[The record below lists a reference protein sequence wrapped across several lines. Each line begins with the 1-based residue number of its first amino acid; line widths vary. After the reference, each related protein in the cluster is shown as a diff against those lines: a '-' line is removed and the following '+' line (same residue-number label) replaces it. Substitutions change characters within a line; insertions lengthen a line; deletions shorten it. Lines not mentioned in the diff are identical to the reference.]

1 MEYSTYDPTNDDPTV
16 NYKGPVQAPMDNTMG
31 TTQQVVPNPNMN
43 PNMNNYDPTTSY
55 NSGYNY
61 QSNVGY
67 NNYNNYNSSP
77 NDSIWGEFIFQILFI
92 IVIFLTPYLFF
103 ILKKALLK
111 FNWLSPRIATM
122 LERLEPVF
130 TRMFQ
135 KVGGR
140 FLSKK
145 LHTNINAM
153 PAESTTIVAETI
165 SDSLKEKLKV
175 DPNDPNYMYQEVT
188 TVEQV
193 QQTNIEDDP
202 TVSYGKTKITDE
214 NGNSVVITDTTVSN
228 KTINEPSPSSSIR
241 DKINILLDNDDEKLE
256 GLEAYDPH
264 EVIKRNLG
272 RTKS

>member
-1 MEYSTYDPTNDDPTV
+1 MEYSTYDPNNDDPTV

-31 TTQQVVPNPNMN
+31 ATQQQVAPTPSMN

-92 IVIFLTPYLFF
+92 IVIFLTPYLFYL
-103 ILKKALLK
+103 LKKVLFK
-111 FNWLSPRIATM
+111 CNWLSPRIAGM

-135 KVGGR
+135 KVGGKY
-140 FLSKK
+140 LSKK
-145 LHTNINAM
+145 LHTNINVM
-153 PAESTTIVAETI
+153 PAESTAIVADTI
-165 SDSLKEKLKV
+165 TDSLREKLKV

-193 QQTNIEDDP
+193 QVQPEDDP
-202 TVSYGKTKITDE
+202 TTSYGKTKITDE

-228 KTINEPSPSSSIR
+228 KTINTPSPSSTIR
-241 DKINILLDNDDEKLE
+241 DKIDIIIGSEDEKLE

-264 EVIKRNLG
+264 EVVKRNLG
-272 RTKS
+272 RTK

>member
-1 MEYSTYDPTNDDPTV
+1 MEYSTYDPNNDDPTV

-31 TTQQVVPNPNMN
+31 ATQQQVAPTPSMN
-43 PNMNNYDPTTSY
+43 PNMNNYDPTSSY
-55 NSGYNY
+55 NGGYNY

-92 IVIFLTPYLFF
+92 IVIFLTPYLFYL
-103 ILKKALLK
+103 LKKVLFK
-111 FNWLSPRIATM
+111 CNWLSPRIAGM

-135 KVGGR
+135 KVGGKY
-140 FLSKK
+140 LSKK
-145 LHTNINAM
+145 LHTNINVM
-153 PAESTTIVAETI
+153 PAESTAIVADTI
-165 SDSLKEKLKV
+165 TDSLREKLKV

-193 QQTNIEDDP
+193 QVQPEDDP
-202 TVSYGKTKITDE
+202 TTSYGKTKITDE

-228 KTINEPSPSSSIR
+228 KTINTPSTSSSIK
-241 DKINILLDNDDEKLE
+241 DKIDIIIGSEDEKLE

-264 EVIKRNLG
+264 EVIRRNLG
-272 RTKS
+272 RTK

>member
-43 PNMNNYDPTTSY
+43 NYDPTTSY
-55 NSGYNY
+55 NGGYNY

-67 NNYNNYNSSP
+67 NNYNNYNSTP

-135 KVGGR
+135 KVGGKL
-140 FLSKK
+140 LSKK
-145 LHTNINAM
+145 LKVNVPTM

-175 DPNDPNYMYQEVT
+175 DPNDPAYMYQEVT

-193 QQTNIEDDP
+193 QQPSLEDDP

-241 DKINILLDNDDEKLE
+241 DKINILLDADDEKLE

>member
-1 MEYSTYDPTNDDPTV
+1 MEYSTYDPNNDDPTV

-31 TTQQVVPNPNMN
+31 ATQQQVAPTPSMN

-67 NNYNNYNSSP
+67 NNYNNYNSTP

-103 ILKKALLK
+103 ILKKMLFK
-111 FNWLSPRIATM
+111 CNWLSPRIAGM

-135 KVGGR
+135 KVGGKY
-140 FLSKK
+140 LSKK
-145 LHTNINAM
+145 LHTNINVM
-153 PAESTTIVAETI
+153 PAESTAIVADTI
-165 SDSLKEKLKV
+165 TDSLREKLKV

-193 QQTNIEDDP
+193 QVQPEDDP
-202 TVSYGKTKITDE
+202 TTSYGKTKITDE

-228 KTINEPSPSSSIR
+228 KTINTPSPSSSIR
-241 DKINILLDNDDEKLE
+241 DKIDIIIGSEDEKLE

-264 EVIKRNLG
+264 EVVKRNLG
-272 RTKS
+272 RTK

>member
-1 MEYSTYDPTNDDPTV
+1 MEYSTYDPNNDDPTV

-31 TTQQVVPNPNMN
+31 ATQQQVAPTPSMN

-92 IVIFLTPYLFF
+92 IVIFLTPYLFYL
-103 ILKKALLK
+103 LKKVLFK
-111 FNWLSPRIATM
+111 CNWLSPRIAGM

-135 KVGGR
+135 KVGGKY
-140 FLSKK
+140 LSKK
-145 LHTNINAM
+145 LHTNINVI
-153 PAESTTIVAETI
+153 PAESTAIVADTI
-165 SDSLKEKLKV
+165 TDSLREKLKV

-193 QQTNIEDDP
+193 QVQPEDDP
-202 TVSYGKTKITDE
+202 TTSYGKTKITDE
-214 NGNSVVITDTTVSN
+214 NGNSVVITDTTISN
-228 KTINEPSPSSSIR
+228 KTINTPSPSSSIK
-241 DKINILLDNDDEKLE
+241 DKIDIIIGSEDEKLE
-256 GLEAYDPH
+256 GLEVYDPH

-272 RTKS
+272 RTK

>member
-1 MEYSTYDPTNDDPTV
+1 MEYSTYDPNNDDPTV

-31 TTQQVVPNPNMN
+31 ATQQQVAPTPSMN

-92 IVIFLTPYLFF
+92 IVIFLTPYLFYL
-103 ILKKALLK
+103 LKKMLFK
-111 FNWLSPRIATM
+111 CNWLSPRIAGM

-135 KVGGR
+135 KVGGKY
-140 FLSKK
+140 LSKK
-145 LHTNINAM
+145 LHTNINVM
-153 PAESTTIVAETI
+153 PAESTAIVADTI
-165 SDSLKEKLKV
+165 TDSLREKLKV

-193 QQTNIEDDP
+193 QVQPEDDP
-202 TVSYGKTKITDE
+202 TTSYGKTKITDE

-228 KTINEPSPSSSIR
+228 KTINTPSPSSSIR
-241 DKINILLDNDDEKLE
+241 DKIDIIIGSEDEKLE

-264 EVIKRNLG
+264 EVVKRNLG
-272 RTKS
+272 RTK